1 MQLGDHSG
9 QVSRRSNAKS
19 HEIFKMALVG
29 KFFQGLKFLLN
40 QDIFIP
46 NGNILN

>member
-19 HEIFKMALVG
+19 HENFSMALVG
-29 KFFQGLKFLLN
+29 KFFQGLKFFTKSGY
-40 QDIFIP
+40 IHP
-46 NGNILN
+46 KWKYS